1 MPEYSVE
8 TCLHWCDFVSY
19 LWVPSN
25 AYLLGQNV
33 EVRKATLSIHRHDM
47 IISTVFFWPNSQN
60 VSEFIK
66 IRQLRL
72 KSWSWRIHYGQ
83 HCLETKSP
91 FCLFDCVF
99 SRLLY
104 MVFSPY
110 SSYRN
115 SQSFDWIWKKAFH
128 TQCIHWCVYA
138 ILPTAKS
145 SFYFWLIAF
154 IYDIFLPVSSR
165 SLNSSLVSWLMA
177 NWNHWW
183 LVLLAVKTVM

>member
-33 EVRKATLSIHRHDM
+33 EVRKATLSIHRHDY
-47 IISTVFFWPNSQN
+47 IHSIFLALFSKCF
-60 VSEFIK
+60 
-66 IRQLRL
+66 
-72 KSWSWRIHYGQ
+72 RIHKDSSTAIKE
-83 HCLETKSP
+83 LKLKNSLWAALFETKCP
-91 FCLFDCVF
+91 FCFFDCVF

-115 SQSFDWIWKKAFH
+115 SQSFDWIWKNTFH
-128 TQCIHWCVYA
+128 TRCIHTLVC
-138 ILPTAKS
+138 IC
-145 SFYFWLIAF
+145 YFA
-154 IYDIFLPVSSR
+154 
-165 SLNSSLVSWLMA
+165 NS
-177 NWNHWW
+177 
-183 LVLLAVKTVM
+183 

>member
-1 MPEYSVE
+1 MTMEIPHSPHPIFSFSSSLIHL
-8 TCLHWCDFVSY
+8 TIL
-19 LWVPSN
+19 N
-25 AYLLGQNV
+25 AGIFCGDLISTG
-33 EVRKATLSIHRHDM
+33 ATLSHTYGCHPMHISLDELCKSGKPLYLFTDM
-47 IISTVFFWPNSQN
+47 IISTVFSWPNSQN

-115 SQSFDWIWKKAFH
+115 SQSFDWIWKNTFH
-128 TQCIHWCVYA
+128 TRCIHTLVC
-138 ILPTAKS
+138 IC
-145 SFYFWLIAF
+145 YFA
-154 IYDIFLPVSSR
+154 
-165 SLNSSLVSWLMA
+165 NS
-177 NWNHWW
+177 
-183 LVLLAVKTVM
+183 